1 MALTLVANQTKIRQF
16 SLLNFQEGEAKLIM
30 NINALK
36 VAKAYF
42 RYKFHNLMKR
52 TPLVEL

>member
-1 MALTLVANQTKIRQF
+1 MALAFVANQTKIRQF
-16 SLLNFQEGEAKLIM
+16 SLLNFQKGEA

-52 TPLVEL
+52 TPLEEL